1 MTMKQK
7 KRVRI
12 RYYIAKVLFFSLNEI
27 YQHHGSAY
35 LPFVGREE
43 QWQMRVLAFLKMV
56 REKGFSEE

>member
-1 MTMKQK
+1 MKLMNTRRQLKGKHNHNDNETK

-12 RYYIAKVLFFSLNEI
+12 GYFFAKVLFFLKKI

-43 QWQMRVLAFLKMV
+43 QW
-56 REKGFSEE
+56 